1 MKIPLRFPMYKR
13 RHIGYNSCLM
23 AATRMITAGVANA
36 RKGGRGR
43 RRLLT
48 GLGFSVC
55 FLVVN
60 GIVGEHGAFALVRAR
75 TQYVELAHTVAKA
88 RAENARVREQS
99 RLLLRSDPAAIEDIA
114 RRELGL
120 IKSGEKVFIIRGVPA
135 AKQKP

>member
-60 GIVGEHGAFALVRAR
+60 LIVGEHGAFALMRAR
-75 TQYVELAHTVAKA
+75 AQYVELAHTVAKA

-99 RLLLRSDPAAIEDIA
+99 RLLRSDPAAIEDIA

-120 IKSGEKVFIIRGVPA
+120 IKPGEKVFVIRDVPA